1 MVDRTT
7 PITAGERLW
16 LDRLMMPLPRGAAI
30 LDLGCGG
37 GEPIDRY
44 LIDHG
49 FQIVGVDHRAPL
61 IDLACTRFPRHS
73 WLLGDMRTIILD
85 EQFAAVLAW
94 HSLHLLSAIDQATMA
109 RRAAAWLKPGGR
121 LLFSVLPA
129 DDDDLEGFRPGSRFR
144 DDLSAADYN
153 GALAAQGLIEMA
165 HVEADR
171 ACNGAGIWLVR
182 KP

>member
-1 MVDRTT
+1 MVERTT

-16 LDRLMMPLPRGAAI
+16 LDRLMMPLPRGATI

-49 FQIVGVDHRAPL
+49 FQIVGIDHRTPL
-61 IDLACTRFPRHS
+61 IDLACTRFPRQR
-73 WLLGDMRTIILD
+73 WLLGDMRTIVLD

-94 HSLHLLSAIDQATMA
+94 QSLHLLSSTDQATMA
-109 RRAAAWLKPGGR
+109 QLAAAWLKPGGR
-121 LLFSVLPA
+121 LLFSALPA
-129 DDDDLEGFRPGSRFR
+129 DEGDLDGFRPGSRFR
-144 DDLSAADYN
+144 ENLSATDYS
-153 GALAAQGLIEMA
+153 GALTAQGLIEMA
-165 HVEADR
+165 HVEIDR
-171 ACNGAGIWLVR
+171 ACNGAGVWLVR

>member
-7 PITAGERLW
+7 PITVGERLW
-16 LDRLMMPLPRGAAI
+16 LDRLILPLPRGATI

-49 FQIVGVDHRAPL
+49 FRIVGVDHRAPL
-61 IDLACTRFPRHS
+61 IDLASTRFPRQR

-94 HSLHLLSAIDQATMA
+94 QSLHLLSATDQAAMA
-109 RRAAAWLKPGGR
+109 RRAAGWLKPGGR
-121 LLFSVLPA
+121 LLFSVLPI
-129 DDDDLEGFRPGSRFR
+129 DQDDLDGFRPGSHFR
-144 DDLSAADYN
+144 DDLSAADYSAAL
-153 GALAAQGLIEMA
+153 GAHGLIEMA

-171 ACNGAGIWLVR
+171 ACSGAGVWLAR